1 MEILHVSAECYPVAK
16 AGGLADVAGAL
27 PKYQQRAGHIAKLVM
42 PMHRTKFLYEN
53 EWEVAHKG
61 KFSMGHYNF
70 DYTIIKEITNKLG
83 FDLYCVDIHGLLDRE
98 NIYNYDDDTER
109 YVAFQIAVTDW
120 LSKWEHHPSVV
131 HVHDH
136 HASLIPFM
144 MKYCFAYR
152 HLAGIATVLT
162 IHNAQYQGWMG
173 WEKAT
178 YLPAWDTWRWGLLDW
193 SKVVNSL
200 ACGIKC
206 ADRVNTVSPGYMQE
220 LMLDANGLES
230 LFKSEAF
237 KCSGIINGIDYDVW
251 DPKKDTFIMS
261 NFNEENIEEGKKLNK
276 KKLCDDFNFDIELPL
291 FVFIGRLVNEK
302 AADLL
307 PAAFENGLLAH
318 KGKINIIVLGSGE
331 KIIERSLLSLQ
342 ETNAD
347 NYRVEISYNEKLSH
361 QMYAGADY
369 LLMPSR
375 VEPCGLNQ
383 LYALRYATI
392 PIVRSTGG
400 LKDTVIDFGETG
412 GYGICFN
419 NASIDDIAYS
429 IKRAVKLFNDK
440 KTFKAI
446 GKKILLIDHSWELST
461 NKYLDLYS
469 SSINN

>member
-27 PKYQQRAGHIAKLVM
+27 PKYQQQAGHVAKLVM
-42 PMHRTKFLYEN
+42 PMHRTNFLYEN
-53 EWEVAHKG
+53 EWEVVHKG
-61 KFSMGHYNF
+61 KFSMAYYNF
-70 DYTIIKEITNKLG
+70 DYTIIKEQSNKLG

-120 LSKWEHHPSVV
+120 LSKWEHHPDIV

-136 HASLIPFM
+136 QAALIPFM
-144 MKYCFAYR
+144 MKYCFSYK

-193 SKVVNSL
+193 DKTVNAL

-206 ADRVNTVSPGYMQE
+206 ADWVNTVSPGYMQE
-220 LMLDANGLES
+220 LMQDANGLQN
-230 LFKSEAF
+230 LFISEAF

-251 DPKKDTFIMS
+251 DPKTDTYIMA
-261 NFNEENIEEGKKLNK
+261 NFDAANAEEGKKLNK
-276 KKLCDDFNFDIELPL
+276 KKLCDDFNFDIKLPL

-307 PAAFENGLLAH
+307 PEAFAKALEAH
-318 KGKINIIVLGSGE
+318 KGTINILVLGSGDKTIE
-331 KIIERSLLSLQ
+331 KALLTLQ
-342 ETNAD
+342 ETSSA
-347 NYRVEISYNEKLSH
+347 NYRVEISYNERLSH
-361 QMYAGADY
+361 QMYAGADF

-383 LYALRYATI
+383 LYALRYGTI

-400 LKDTVIDFGETG
+400 LKDTVIDFGEPG

-419 NASIDDIAYS
+419 NASQEDIAYS
-429 IKRAVKLFNDK
+429 IKRAMELYTDK
-440 KTFKAI
+440 KTLKAI
-446 GKKILLIDHSWELST
+446 HKKILLIDNSWESST
-461 NKYLDLYS
+461 TKYLEVYS
-469 SSINN
+469 SIIN